1 MRDSTLYIGALASN
15 NVNNIVNDAGKY
27 DEYKEKV
34 KDLTEEIQTR
44 KDTFEKMAE
53 PLVYVC
59 DCYQKFNV
67 VTGMPKSNFGDSF
80 GYDMQKD
87 ISSHMTD
94 FYAGKVS
101 RDELNS
107 YFEECCTS
115 MRTYRTSQH
124 QTSGT
129 NEADNT
135 QIVSEMY
142 EVFAKENARAASQAN
157 YQEGKA
163 LNEKYYSDSHSDWTY
178 YNSDYYYQCNETN
191 AALRESVKQ
200 MTEKWDLDEIDCDKI
215 EANSS
220 LTLDGGFDFNSTWN
234 FEFRNQAGRSSLA
247 KESAIPPEN
256 FKMFFKEQVTSFTED
271 NKFNGNLKI
280 TIGENNYDLKVP
292 FQTLRTGSEGE
303 ICNVW
308 DLMEDYY
315 PKSEDTSKVKNFLG
329 NMSVFTRWYAY
340 ETRINDIFGDY
351 EVSNNPDHVMIRTK
365 WGKTDVA
372 TVKKNTQVRYQ
383 GGVKSPV
390 LAELKKKDEV
400 TVVES
405 EQNWK
410 KVRTADGVIG
420 YVKNK
425 TLKNEEKKNI
435 TRKFEEQDYSNI
447 TKDYTINM
455 AWHNV
460 TNQDANNAVAQRI
473 AQTKG
478 LTTLAPTWI
487 HVADTN
493 GNISSIASA
502 DYVSYAHKQNVEVWM
517 TVRDFD
523 GGISSE
529 KESYELL
536 SYTSRRETLITQ
548 LIAEAL
554 RVGVDGINVDFEKI
568 SDKCGE
574 HYIEFIREL
583 SVKCRQNGLV
593 LSVDNYVPKSF
604 NTQYDRKEQGIVADY
619 VVIMGYDEY
628 YAGSPEAGPVSSYNY
643 VKEGITETLK
653 EVPAEK
659 VISGIPF
666 FTRLWKETPKT
677 EEELKSDKG
686 TDAEQ
691 YSTTVESDAY
701 GMDNAQAIVKQ
712 AGVDTTW
719 DKKAGQNYATWE
731 ADGSKYEIWM
741 EDSKSIEAKLKL
753 MKKYKLAGTAEWSLG
768 QESSDIWN
776 LIQKYVN

>member
-1 MRDSTLYIGALASN
+1 MVTLLHDVAVLHHKDKVCFPDGGKAVRHNKAGTALHHAGKSFLDTHLSAGIDGGCCFVQDQHRRQAEHHAGNAQQLLLALTDVAAVLGDNGVVALRQAADKAVCMGGFGCCHDLFKACIRLAVGNVFPHGTGPQPCILQHHAVAAAQGSAGHIPDVGAGHLDGTAVHIIEAHEQVDEGGLAAAGRADDGNALAGLYGEIQIFDQMLLRRVGERDVLQLYAAGDGFKLLRVQCVRRFGRLVDQLEDPCGAGQRVLKLRDHAGDLVEGLGVLVRVAEEARQSADRDRACHGAERAGKADAGI
-15 NVNNIVNDAGKY
+15 NNIVNDAGKY

-101 RDELNS
+101 RGELNS

-200 MTEKWDLDEIDCDKI
+200 MIEKWDLDEIDCDKI

-292 FQTLRTGSEGE
+292 FQTLRTESEGE
-303 ICNVW
+303 IRNVW

-315 PKSEDTSKVKNFLG
+315 PKSEDTFKVKNFLG

-351 EVSNNPDHVMIRTK
+351 EVS
-365 WGKTDVA
+365 
-372 TVKKNTQVRYQ
+372 
-383 GGVKSPV
+383 
-390 LAELKKKDEV
+390 
-400 TVVES
+400 
-405 EQNWK
+405 
-410 KVRTADGVIG
+410 
-420 YVKNK
+420 
-425 TLKNEEKKNI
+425 
-435 TRKFEEQDYSNI
+435 
-447 TKDYTINM
+447 
-455 AWHNV
+455 
-460 TNQDANNAVAQRI
+460 
-473 AQTKG
+473 
-478 LTTLAPTWI
+478 
-487 HVADTN
+487 
-493 GNISSIASA
+493 
-502 DYVSYAHKQNVEVWM
+502 HK
-517 TVRDFD
+517 
-523 GGISSE
+523 
-529 KESYELL
+529 
-536 SYTSRRETLITQ
+536 
-548 LIAEAL
+548 
-554 RVGVDGINVDFEKI
+554 
-568 SDKCGE
+568 
-574 HYIEFIREL
+574 EL
-583 SVKCRQNGLV
+583 S
-593 LSVDNYVPKSF
+593 
-604 NTQYDRKEQGIVADY
+604 
-619 VVIMGYDEY
+619 
-628 YAGSPEAGPVSSYNY
+628 
-643 VKEGITETLK
+643 
-653 EVPAEK
+653 
-659 VISGIPF
+659 
-666 FTRLWKETPKT
+666 
-677 EEELKSDKG
+677 
-686 TDAEQ
+686 
-691 YSTTVESDAY
+691 
-701 GMDNAQAIVKQ
+701 
-712 AGVDTTW
+712 
-719 DKKAGQNYATWE
+719 
-731 ADGSKYEIWM
+731 
-741 EDSKSIEAKLKL
+741 
-753 MKKYKLAGTAEWSLG
+753 
-768 QESSDIWN
+768 
-776 LIQKYVN
+776 